1 MRRLANAGG
10 TSTEMGQFLI
20 RNSGVASGLAAFCM
34 KKKIADT
41 QFRRFYPEPRSVRRH
56 TERKSRLAAV
66 GLHIDFAAM
75 RLGDLARDVQT
86 KP

>member
-1 MRRLANAGG
+1 
-10 TSTEMGQFLI
+10 MGQFLI
-20 RNSGVASGLAAFCM
+20 CNSGVVLGLAAFCIM
-34 KKKIADT
+34 KHIADI
-41 QFRRFYPEPRSVRRH
+41 QLQHFYPKACLVRRH